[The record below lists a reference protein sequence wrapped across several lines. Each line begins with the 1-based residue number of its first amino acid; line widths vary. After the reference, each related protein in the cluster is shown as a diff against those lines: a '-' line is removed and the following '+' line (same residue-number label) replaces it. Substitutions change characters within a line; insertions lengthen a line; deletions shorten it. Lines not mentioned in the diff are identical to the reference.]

1 MRSVKEIGLPLLKA
15 LLFKELLS
23 KKRLCT
29 VTLNPNHCT
38 LSSGTLPSG
47 TLPSGTL
54 SSGTLPSGTLPS
66 ASGTLPS
73 GTLPSG
79 TIPSG
84 TLKVHQEVWIKSVLS
99 EKLQK
104 SVLSA
109 ATSSHTS
116 DIINLGGDSSFV
128 GVVSESERVRG
139 WLKVWYLA
147 R

>member
-23 KKRLCT
+23 KKLLCT

-47 TLPSGTL
+47 TLP
-54 SSGTLPSGTLPS
+54 SGTLPSGTLPS

-109 ATSSHTS
+109 PTSSHTS